1 MKVFT
6 YQEYL
11 KIIGMKEKIIIK
23 TDNKFKSIVS
33 GIRTKENNN
42 LGMLCLRE
50 DKEEYNIGQVDAGK
64 NIATKKQINHPHDK
78 IFRAVLEDK
87 KQIIEV
93 INDVLNLTRKL
104 TEHEIDIYNSSFV
117 SERFENKESDIV
129 YKMKEKNIYR
139 EGKMECSIENRR
151 ISRKVTG
158 L

>member
-50 DKEEYNIGQVDAGK
+50 GKEEYNIGQVDTGNTEK
-64 NIATKKQINHPHDK
+64 NIVLKKQINHPHDK
-78 IFRAVLEDK
+78 IFRTVLEDK
-87 KQIIEV
+87 KQVIEV
-93 INDVLNLTRKL
+93 INQVLNLSKKL
-104 TEHEIDIYNSSFV
+104 TEDEIEIYNSSYI

-129 YKMKEKNIYR
+129 YI
-139 EGKMECSIENRR
+139 RR
-151 ISRKVTG
+151 I
-158 L
+158 